1 MKELTDEELT
11 SIWREANN
19 FPNPKMSPPLS
30 GRDSLFAAMRLAME
44 KARNGQKEFD
54 AVRCDKICDSTL
66 FDSIT
71 AEQCARDIR
80 NQP

>member
-19 FPNPKMSPPLS
+19 FLNPEMSPPLS

-44 KARNGQKEFD
+44 KARKEQKEAIAKHFED
-54 AVRCDKICDSTL
+54 QLDNVEMFGTSAAEIVRKL
-66 FDSIT
+66 
-71 AEQCARDIR
+71 
-80 NQP
+80 